1 MKKAIPNIIT
11 TARLILA
18 LIFPVVFFYKF
29 TDIAII
35 IFILASISDFLDGYL
50 ARKWNV
56 VSTYGKNLDPVADK
70 LLMVFS
76 VLLIILLNENS
87 MIITLI
93 FEMIIVIINILLFSK
108 TKVFNVLQWGKIKTV
123 FLFLLIIAG
132 LSINYHQIIE
142 YIFYFLL
149 IITSIL
155 QIISIFKYFKDYK
168 RLK

>member
-123 FLFLLIIAG
+123 FLFLLTIAG